1 MLFIIA
7 REHYTIKYKNK
18 TLEQENASYKEN
30 LFCNLVSS
38 FFVFSAMELF
48 FLHLNSLSTL
58 STFCMIICDHLSFMY
73 YNQEEYLLLI

>member
-7 REHYTIKYKNK
+7 RVHYTIKYKNK
-18 TLEQENASYKEN
+18 TLEQENASNKEN

-48 FLHLNSLSTL
+48 FLHLNSLST
-58 STFCMIICDHLSFMY
+58 FCVIICDHLSFMY